1 MSTIPPINPAVLPPD
16 VRAAGKKGE
25 ALYSDALS
33 FENVMLQQ
41 LTQQMFNSDGSDGSS
56 GLAGIGSDDSSD
68 SSGDGSDDSLM
79 SGDAT
84 SSAFTSMLPQAMAD
98 ALTNAGGVGLAD
110 QLYQSFAAQYGVS
123 TKPADPTGTT
133 GAGQT
138 QGASS

>member
-1 MSTIPPINPAVLPPD
+1 VSTIPPINPAVLPPD

-41 LTQQMFNSDGSDGSS
+41 LTQQMFNTDGSDGSS
-56 GLAGIGSDDSSD
+56 GLAGIGSD

-98 ALTNAGGVGLAD
+98 ALTGAGGVGLAD
-110 QLYQSFAAQYGVS
+110 QLYTSFAAQYGVS
-123 TKPADPTGTT
+123 TKPADPTGST

>member
-1 MSTIPPINPAVLPPD
+1 VSTIPPINPAVLPPD

-41 LTQQMFNSDGSDGSS
+41 LTQQMFNTDGSDGSS
-56 GLAGIGSDDSSD
+56 GLAGIGSD

-98 ALTNAGGVGLAD
+98 ALTGAGGVGLAD

-123 TKPADPTGTT
+123 TKPADPTGST